1 MLKHS
6 ILCCLVACDL
16 GPRVEDIQTDA
27 RPNSDAPVT
36 THIVPPDVVVPG
48 ISTNL
53 ELVNQIRANDG
64 LSDNALMMNN
74 NVIVR
79 STGKSAGATV
89 RFWNFGPA
97 AIADGFAVVASMYVL
112 GTQDGETFTPLPNH
126 PPLIDSICG
135 DPRYSAIRRVENVP
149 VTATYA
155 GEQLTTLEA
164 LAEALERGLV
174 GEPVADETWVN
185 LPVVVPGT
193 MLEVGGETPTIAA
206 KEVFARGYRVEV
218 FELGTSLGRQPFR
231 NKFVPVGQAS
241 GLQTGVP
248 TGDPPTLSTAI
259 DPQPVFQFAIPTMEP
274 GMTFSYSPLAAD
286 VTVRLANGVAPAA
299 ITNDVELF
307 RRSGSGAINAFVT
320 TTVASFTIGT
330 NVNNLQ
336 LQFAEGSP

>member
-1 MLKHS
+1 MS
-6 ILCCLVACDL
+6 
-16 GPRVEDIQTDA
+16 
-27 RPNSDAPVT
+27 

-48 ISTNL
+48 ISTNP

-64 LSDNALMMNN
+64 LADNTLMMNN

-79 STGKSAGATV
+79 GTGKAAGAVV
-89 RFWNFGPA
+89 RFWNFGSA
-97 AIADGFAVVASMYVL
+97 SIADGFAVIATMYVL
-112 GTQDGETFTPLPNH
+112 GTQDGDTFTPLPNH
-126 PPLIDSICG
+126 PPLLDSICG

-149 VTATYA
+149 VSATYA

-174 GEPVADETWVN
+174 GEPVPDETWVN

-193 MLEVGGETPTIAA
+193 MLEVGGPTPTIAA

-248 TGDPPTLSTAI
+248 TGNPPTLSTAI
-259 DPQPVFQFAIPTMEP
+259 DPQLVFQFAIPTVAP
-274 GMTFSYSPLAAD
+274 GTTFSYSPLATD
-286 VTVRLANGVAPAA
+286 VTVRLANGVAPGA
-299 ITNDVELF
+299 ITSDVDLF
-307 RRSGSGAINAFVT
+307 RRNANGAINAFLT
-320 TTVASFTIGT
+320 DTVATFTIGT
-330 NVNNLQ
+330 TANNLQ
-336 LQFAEGSP
+336 LQFAEGAP